1 MPIHLRNEETI
12 VEAARL
18 GNQEAFAILANLYE
32 QKVYRL
38 AVNITKNHEDAEDV
52 RQEALIK
59 AYTNL
64 ERFRGGSRFYT
75 WLTRIALNEALMK
88 LRERRPNREVSLD
101 EMIEDTEQG
110 AVHWEVPDGREDP
123 EQRCSTRELQSRLRE
138 AIASLDLPYRVV
150 ILLRDI
156 EDYSNQETAELLGV
170 SMTTVKTRLRRAR
183 NNLRERLASVRHQRN

>member
-12 VEAARL
+12 VEAARS
-18 GNQEAFAILANLYE
+18 GNQEAFATLANLYE
-32 QKVYRL
+32 QNVYRL

-52 RQEALIK
+52 RQEAMFK

-88 LRERRPNREVSLD
+88 LRARRPSREVSLD
-101 EMIEDTEQG
+101 ELIETSDQA
-110 AVHWEVPDGREDP
+110 AVHWEIPDGRQDP
-123 EQRCSTRELQSRLRE
+123 EERCSSREVERRMHA
-138 AIASLDLPYRVV
+138 AIASLDLPCRLV
-150 ILLRDI
+150 LFLRDI
-156 EDYSNQETAELLGV
+156 EDYSNQETADLLGV

-183 NNLRERLASVRHQRN
+183 NDLKERLQEQKVLAN

>member
-1 MPIHLRNEETI
+1 MPIHLRNEEMI
-12 VEAARL
+12 VEAARS
-18 GNQEAFAILANLYE
+18 GNQEAFATLANLYE

-52 RQEALIK
+52 RQEALFK

-88 LRERRPNREVSLD
+88 LRERRPGREVSLD
-101 EMIEDTEQG
+101 ELIETGDQTS
-110 AVHWEVPDGREDP
+110 VHWEVPDGRQDP
-123 EQRCSTRELQSRLRE
+123 EERCSSREVETRMRD
-138 AIASLDLPYRVV
+138 AIASLDLPCRLVL
-150 ILLRDI
+150 LLRDI

-183 NNLRERLASVRHQRN
+183 NDLKERLQAIRSSAN